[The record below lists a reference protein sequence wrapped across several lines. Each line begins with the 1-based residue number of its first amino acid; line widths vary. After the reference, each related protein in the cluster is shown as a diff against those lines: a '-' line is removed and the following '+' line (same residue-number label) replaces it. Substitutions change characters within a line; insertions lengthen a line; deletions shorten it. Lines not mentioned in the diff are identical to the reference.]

1 VAHLETATTVV
12 QMDEPCLVL
21 AEVNR
26 QSPSSRGWRRYQILK
41 VVRDDMPVTCEIDLG
56 PAASF
61 KADQVQIPS
70 GVKDEQTGRW
80 TIQHTVEEL
89 RHIADQFRAQPSMSD
104 EIEPRDLIQ
113 GYYDQLD
120 QKARQASGI
129 SVHGPHGR
137 KWRN

>member
-26 QSPSSRGWRRYQILK
+26 QSPGSRGWRRYQILK

-129 SVHGPHGR
+129 SVSGPHGR